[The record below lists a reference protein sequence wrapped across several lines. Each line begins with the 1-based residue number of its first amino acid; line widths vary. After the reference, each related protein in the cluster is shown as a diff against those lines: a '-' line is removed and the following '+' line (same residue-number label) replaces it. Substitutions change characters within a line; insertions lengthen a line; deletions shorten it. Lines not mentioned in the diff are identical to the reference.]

1 MLINILLGF
10 LLPWILGIYI
20 YKRDKR
26 ILIAIFPIGSLL
38 AFIINIFGFYFE
50 FWNLTPILLKLKTM
64 AVLPMNLGV
73 FPVLACYLVYLINSR
88 YKQWNSVLLIIL
100 FSGFT
105 TGLEFTGV
113 ITSKV
118 VYMNHWNIGW
128 TFVSYFVFYILVVW
142 YYRIFFHLFK
152 PTSNF

>member
-26 ILIAIFPIGSLL
+26 ILIAFFPVGSLL
-38 AFIINIFGFYFE
+38 AFIINEFGFYFE
-50 FWNLTPILLKLKTM
+50 FWNITPILKVKTM
-64 AVLPMNLGV
+64 SALPMNLGI
-73 FPVLACYLVYLINSR
+73 FPVLACYLVYLINSK
-88 YKQWNSVLLIIL
+88 YKQWNSFLLVIL

-128 TFVSYFVFYILVVW
+128 TFVSYFVFYILIVW
-142 YYRIFFHLFK
+142 YYRIFFHLLKK
-152 PTSNF
+152 PSNF